1 MPYSTFFFF
10 FYAQT
15 VIARALQNCLPDPQQ
30 EYIRVSSAE
39 VNQQVLS
46 EELTQLVLLS
56 PNSKFLVIV
65 QQIKTNFNCMNLKD
79 LGSLYLQVISQSIK
93 KV

>member
-10 FYAQT
+10 LNAQT
-15 VIARALQNCLPDPQQ
+15 GIARALQNYLPGPQQ

-39 VNQQVLS
+39 VNQWVLS
-46 EELTQLVLLS
+46 EELTQLLLLS

-65 QQIKTNFNCMNLKD
+65 QQIKTHF
-79 LGSLYLQVISQSIK
+79 
-93 KV
+93 